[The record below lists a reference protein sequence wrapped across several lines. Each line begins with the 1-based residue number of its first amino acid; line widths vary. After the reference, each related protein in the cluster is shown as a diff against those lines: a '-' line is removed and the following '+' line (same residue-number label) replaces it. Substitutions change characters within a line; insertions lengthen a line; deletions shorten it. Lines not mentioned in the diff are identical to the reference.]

1 MKREKLS
8 EFMNRVKILN
18 KDLGEYFNEETGV
31 KYLIPTSYLFSK
43 AEYLELTND
52 ELNVAIFNQEVDK
65 TDLKYDYIEVT
76 RPKSKYEV
84 TKKNEDKYTIIDSK
98 VKVNRIWVVSNGLK
112 FKETFNNKED
122 ALKLVDNINDKLKEL
137 F

>member
-18 KDLGEYFNEETGV
+18 KDLSEYFNEETGV

-52 ELNVAIFNQEVDK
+52 ELQVAIFNQEVDK

>member
-52 ELNVAIFNQEVDK
+52 ELQVAIFNQEVDK

-122 ALKLVDNINDKLKEL
+122 ALKLVDDINDKLKEL

>member
-52 ELNVAIFNQEVDK
+52 ELQVAIFNQEVDK

>member
-43 AEYLELTND
+43 VEYLELTND
-52 ELNVAIFNQEVDK
+52 ELQVAIFNQEVDK

-122 ALKLVDNINDKLKEL
+122 ALKLVDNINEKLKEL